1 MSDGDVKTEN
11 GFTLP
16 NKTITQVTTNVM
28 VHDGCTVII
37 GGLMRDQLVTSTQ
50 QVPFFGSLPV
60 IGVCF
65 RNTDETIERYEVL
78 VLITPRIV
86 YEPGTCQEG
95 EKAACEYYRRHGTY
109 ADKMS
114 PFGKR
119 SVARRYFRLA
129 QAAWADGDQKKALR
143 FAEMAVQFD
152 PLNRA
157 AIDLR
162 SDIWLGK
169 REGDHTLG
177 AESPRGYPACDL
189 AARNPLDGN
198 AVADWLIDD
207 LERPTVPQPIP
218 LHPYDRGMPGT
229 HEDITRPT
237 KLPRVDYSEN
247 VEIR

>member
-1 MSDGDVKTEN
+1 MVLNKHRADIQIGKQKGYVSTTVTETSSTQAVQFLDLGAQLHIRPFASSDGVIRMEVHPELSDGDVKTEN

-109 ADKMS
+109 ADKMM
-114 PFGKR
+114 PFR
-119 SVARRYFRLA
+119 
-129 QAAWADGDQKKALR
+129 Q
-143 FAEMAVQFD
+143 
-152 PLNRA
+152 
-157 AIDLR
+157 
-162 SDIWLGK
+162 
-169 REGDHTLG
+169 TLG
-177 AESPRGYPACDL
+177 SRHYFPAGEDRLGRRRSEESL
-189 AARNPLDGN
+189 A
-198 AVADWLIDD
+198 
-207 LERPTVPQPIP
+207 
-218 LHPYDRGMPGT
+218 
-229 HEDITRPT
+229 
-237 KLPRVDYSEN
+237 
-247 VEIR
+247 IR